1 MSSLLNVGARALLAN
16 QIALQTTGN
25 NISNA
30 STVGYSRQTAV
41 MEQVAGQ
48 YTGSGYVGLGV
59 NVATIERAHNDFLTR
74 QAALAQSVSAMD
86 QTRADKLS
94 SLEDV
99 FQGGKTGLGASVT
112 DMLNAFSDVAS
123 APGDITARNV
133 VISRADEMTAR
144 FRAAQSQLDDLQS
157 SVNSQLGDSVRSV
170 NALAK
175 QVAALN
181 GEIQRATGSG
191 QTPNDL
197 LDQRDQLMRQLG
209 QQVGVSTIGADD
221 GSINVF
227 VGSQPLVLG
236 TTVGTMSVA
245 TAADGTSTLSVKNGA
260 QTVALDENSI
270 GGGSMAGLLRFQ
282 NNDMT
287 EARNGLGR
295 MALAITTE
303 LNAQNRLG
311 VDLDGA
317 AGTDFLQP
325 ITIPN
330 AQGASTNTGTAV
342 IGASV
347 SDASKLAASSYKL
360 TFGAGG
366 SVDVVRQSDGQ
377 STHFAGP
384 LPIEIDG
391 LKIDASSGSAAAG
404 DSFVLQPYAS
414 AAAQMNG
421 ALTSPRQLAAANAVE
436 AQVGT
441 LNTGSTTV
449 KSMNATQADP
459 NLGATVTL
467 TFTAAGTF
475 DVSGTGTGNPT
486 GVSYTAGQAI
496 SYNGWSLVLN
506 GTPKPGDTI
515 TVQAATPGYSSLNAG
530 NASAMMDLRDKA
542 TFDGA
547 PMSDGY
553 ASLMA
558 RIGVRSQSAQYAAGV
573 SGSIAT
579 SLETDRAN
587 ASGVNLDEEAAKLLQ
602 YQQAYQASAKMIQ
615 IAQSIFDSL
624 LQGMT

>member
-1 MSSLLNVGARALLAN
+1 M
-16 QIALQTTGN
+16 
-25 NISNA
+25 
-30 STVGYSRQTAV
+30 
-41 MEQVAGQ
+41 
-48 YTGSGYVGLGV
+48 
-59 NVATIERAHNDFLTR
+59 
-74 QAALAQSVSAMD
+74 
-86 QTRADKLS
+86 
-94 SLEDV
+94 
-99 FQGGKTGLGASVT
+99 
-112 DMLNAFSDVAS
+112 
-123 APGDITARNV
+123 
-133 VISRADEMTAR
+133 
-144 FRAAQSQLDDLQS
+144 
-157 SVNSQLGDSVRSV
+157 
-170 NALAK
+170 
-175 QVAALN
+175 
-181 GEIQRATGSG
+181 
-191 QTPNDL
+191 
-197 LDQRDQLMRQLG
+197 
-209 QQVGVSTIGADD
+209 
-221 GSINVF
+221 
-227 VGSQPLVLG
+227 
-236 TTVGTMSVA
+236 
-245 TAADGTSTLSVKNGA
+245 
-260 QTVALDENSI
+260 
-270 GGGSMAGLLRFQ
+270 
-282 NNDMT
+282 
-287 EARNGLGR
+287 
-295 MALAITTE
+295 
-303 LNAQNRLG
+303 
-311 VDLDGA
+311 DLDGA

-330 AQGASTNTGTAV
+330 AQGAASNTGNAV

-391 LKIDASSGSAAAG
+391 LKIDASSGTAAAG

-421 ALTSPRQLAAANAVE
+421 ALTSPRQLAAASAVE
-436 AQVGT
+436 AKAGT
-441 LNTGSTTV
+441 LNTGSTAV
-449 KSMNATQADP
+449 KSMTATQADP

-486 GVSYTAGQAI
+486 GVSYTAGQPI

-530 NASAMMDLRDKA
+530 NAGAMMDLRDKA